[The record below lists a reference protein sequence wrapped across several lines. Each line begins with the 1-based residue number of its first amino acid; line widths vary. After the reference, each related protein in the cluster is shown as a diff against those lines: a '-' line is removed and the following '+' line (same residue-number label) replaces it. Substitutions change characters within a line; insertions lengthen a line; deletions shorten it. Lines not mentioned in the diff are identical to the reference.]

1 MLIGS
6 SFKSSQNPRST
17 LPKCCDALQCKLRRI
32 GYVIIVLPPP
42 VGKAL
47 HRRVDYTVKKVNQAS
62 NGNIHRAVRSKYW
75 VCLSLHPDEIFR
87 EPDGVIEGLSK
98 REKELVTENQRPW
111 AEIEGN
117 SVFIPSTFEAMRYV
131 CHQPE
136 VHTIGLHF
144 YRSEPDQT
152 TIFFFF
158 KIKHHS
164 SMTLWSSSL
173 LFRNRTV
180 ITDITEEVRRHQ
192 QQRHVR
198 K

>member
-1 MLIGS
+1 MRT
-6 SFKSSQNPRST
+6 FKEKQRVDRELFSELTESLVNPAVVF
-17 LPKCCDALQCKLRRI
+17 DALQCKLRRI
-32 GYVIIVLPPP
+32 GYVVLVLPPP
-42 VGKAL
+42 VGKGL

-111 AEIEGN
+111 AEIKGN
-117 SVFIPSTFEAMRYV
+117 NIFIPCTFEAMRYV

-152 TIFFFF
+152 TIFFCF
-158 KIKHHS
+158 KMKYHS
-164 SMTLWSSSL
+164 SMTL
-173 LFRNRTV
+173 
-180 ITDITEEVRRHQ
+180 
-192 QQRHVR
+192 
-198 K
+198 